1 MASQEV
7 RTLLN
12 NMKRNQN
19 SFIENL
25 QQMDEEII
33 SLQTRMDEIE
43 ADRQMVDDAVRIIRE
58 HDCVEDTALI
68 SLNYDVIKYAETTYP
83 EFETGTLFF
92 ASLGDVSRL
101 TCDLLIME
109 EETATDTNINLIHD
123 AGKQAIVWTVNS
135 SEGLYHF
142 LDSKADAVITDQ
154 VELAQKVQT
163 RLDGRTD
170 LEVLEDNL
178 SFD

>member
-1 MASQEV
+1 MLGYIANETGSG
-7 RTLLN
+7 
-12 NMKRNQN
+12 K
-19 SFIENL
+19 
-25 QQMDEEII
+25 
-33 SLQTRMDEIE
+33 
-43 ADRQMVDDAVRIIRE
+43 
-58 HDCVEDTALI
+58 CVEDTALI